1 MLNDAS
7 FTSSSD
13 LDIKDYCSGKGL
25 GDMDPVLVLRVTKK
39 AGWNINSYL
48 KNIRE
53 LIRN

>member
-25 GDMDPVLVLRVTKK
+25 GDVDPVLVLRVTKK
-39 AGWNINSYL
+39 AGWNINSFL